1 MKKSKKI
8 WIPLTLIFVGLLCL
22 SLTVGT
28 SVKTLINNDNNPIEI
43 QTNFEEVANV
53 FDEPII
59 EIKIETAN
67 INLIEVK
74 YVENEAYSITA
85 FGNLEQ
91 YRAKVKNSVLEI
103 QTIPDNCNFR
113 NCDLRNFD
121 SLILEIPK
129 SFNGDIHIDSI
140 KSKILV
146 DGLGQKVETRF
157 SIDGLDS
164 QITVNNLNAYFD
176 LDSMNAQI
184 TLNNS
189 AGMINLD
196 GLNTSAIINSVC
208 GNLEIQADAMST
220 HTEFPHGNSGSYSI
234 EMDGMSNSYSN
245 VNDGQKQ
252 SSFGTLQHHF
262 NHGTKG
268 YTITYNSNGLNN
280 TLIVK

>member
-28 SVKTLINNDNNPIEI
+28 SVKTLINNDNNPIET
-43 QTNFEEVANV
+43 QTDFKEVTNV

-59 EIKIETAN
+59 EIKIETAK

-74 YVENEAYSITA
+74 YVEKESFSITA

-91 YRAKVKNSVLEI
+91 YHANVKNSVLEI
-103 QTIPDNCNFR
+103 ETFSENCKFG

-121 SLILEIPK
+121 SLTLEIPK
-129 SFNGDIHIDSI
+129 SFNGDVQIDSI

-146 DGLGQKVETRF
+146 EGLGQKVATKF
-157 SIDGLDS
+157 SVDGLNS
-164 QITVNNLNAYFD
+164 QITVNNLNANFD

-184 TLNNS
+184 VLNNS

-196 GLNTSAIINSVC
+196 GLNTSAFINSVC
-208 GNLEIQADAMST
+208 GNLKIQANAMST
-220 HTEFPHGNSGSYSI
+220 HTEFPHGDSGSYSI
-234 EMDGMSNSYSN
+234 EMDGMSNSYSI
-245 VNDGQKQ
+245 VNNGQKQ